1 MKKILLFTLF
11 LLTINISSQ
20 IKQELITLTT
30 KPTEITTLCSERPGS
45 VRSVISG
52 LTLNDIPDLGKPV
65 SIGDYIYVRFVCYD
79 ANNNRI
85 KNRRRKIKIQNEM
98 TFINK
103 FVWTSKMW
111 NPVTK
116 KYETPSGQIRVGIG
130 FINDD
135 DYLNP
140 FKEITK
146 VFNVCENDYD
156 LDGIENSIDNCPNKF
171 NLNQKDK
178 DNDGLGD
185 LCDSQD
191 NSDSDGD
198 GIQDWQDQCP
208 YEAGPSSSNG
218 CPGNA
223 DLVLDLDKSTS
234 IASGCQCSTKP
245 LYNKTPYTLYLSEHL
260 GLNLR
265 VNNTGKI
272 NSGNYKVGI
281 YTSVTNDIKNAT
293 LMEEY
298 NFNSISPSKFQT
310 KHSIQLNHSD
320 FNNTDGYGNTYLHIK
335 VDNKNNVNEGNSG
348 ENNNIFSSIKL
359 KIENRSRRGGKPIE
373 IEFDLISIKDRFGR
387 KIKNNIKTKNKDQEI
402 NLIKSLPSGLYLI
415 NKNGIKSKIYK
426 KD

>member
-1 MKKILLFTLF
+1 MKKILLITL
-11 LLTINISSQ
+11 LLLPLIANTQ
-20 IKQELITLTT
+20 IKQELVAKTT
-30 KPTEITTLCSERPGS
+30 RLITTSSICNERPLT
-45 VRSVISG
+45 VYHTISG
-52 LTLNDIPDLGKPV
+52 ITINDIPELARPKFNK
-65 SIGDYIYVRFVCYD
+65 DYISVRFIAYD
-79 ANNNRI
+79 ANG
-85 KNRRRKIKIQNEM
+85 RRMYYRQRRLKIQQEM
-98 TFINK
+98 KLISR
-103 FVWTSKMW
+103 FVWISALRDPIT
-111 NPVTK
+111 N
-116 KYETPSGQIRVGIG
+116 KYKDPSGQIRVGIA
-130 FINDD
+130 FAKDATTK
-135 DYLNP
+135 P
-140 FKEITK
+140 FHEITK
-146 VFNVCENDYD
+146 TFYVCENDYD
-156 LDGIENSIDNCPNKF
+156 LDGIENSVDNCPNKY
-171 NLNQKDK
+171 NPDQKDK

-191 NSDSDGD
+191 NRDSDGD
-198 GIQDWQDQCP
+198 GIQNWQDQCP

-245 LYNKTPYTLYLSEHL
+245 LSNKTPYTLYLSEHL

-348 ENNNIFSSIKL
+348 ENNNIF
-359 KIENRSRRGGKPIE
+359 
-373 IEFDLISIKDRFGR
+373 FFY
-387 KIKNNIKTKNKDQEI
+387 KT
-402 NLIKSLPSGLYLI
+402 
-415 NKNGIKSKIYK
+415 
-426 KD
+426 